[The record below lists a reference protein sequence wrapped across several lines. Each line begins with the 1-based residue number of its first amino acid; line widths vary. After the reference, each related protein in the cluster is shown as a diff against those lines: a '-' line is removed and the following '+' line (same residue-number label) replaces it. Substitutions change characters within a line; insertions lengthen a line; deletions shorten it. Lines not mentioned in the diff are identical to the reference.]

1 MSRRCM
7 VTGKGVLTG
16 NNVSHAENKT
26 RRRFLPAVRKQD
38 VYSEALK
45 RMIPLKVS
53 NAGLRTLEHKGGLDA
68 WLLETAPSKLDATL
82 RPIRTQVAAAVG
94 AQ

>member
-7 VTGKGVLTG
+7 VTDKGVMTG
-16 NNVSHAENKT
+16 NTVSHAENKT
-26 RRRFLPAVRKQD
+26 RRRFLPAVKKQT

-45 RMIPLKVS
+45 RVVPIKVS

-68 WLLETAPSKLDATL
+68 WLMETAPAKLTPALRRVRALVEQAT
-82 RPIRTQVAAAVG
+82 A
-94 AQ
+94 